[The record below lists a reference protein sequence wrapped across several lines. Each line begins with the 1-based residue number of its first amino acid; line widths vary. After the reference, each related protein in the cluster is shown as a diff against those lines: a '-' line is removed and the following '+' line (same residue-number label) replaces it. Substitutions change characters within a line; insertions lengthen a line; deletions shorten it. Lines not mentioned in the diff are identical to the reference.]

1 MKMPFSFA
9 HLRPG
14 AAAGPTVPPG
24 TKPASGATIPPAQSG
39 GPQSQASG
47 DEKPKDGDE
56 EEDDGEEDK
65 QARTVRRKERER
77 CAAIF
82 ASPAAT
88 GRVEMAATL
97 AFGTDLTAQQ
107 AIAVLETAPAAA
119 APPPAPAAQSP
130 ANPLAAAMAALGN
143 PPITPDGGASA
154 GGDDVSAEVAAIMN
168 LHAAHNGTPAK

>member
-24 TKPASGATIPPAQSG
+24 TKPASGAAIPPAQPG

-47 DEKPKDGDE
+47 DGKPANEDE
-56 EEDDGEEDK
+56 EEDEGEDDK
-65 QARTVRRKERER
+65 QARAVRQKERER

-82 ASPAAT
+82 ASPAAA

-119 APPPAPAAQSP
+119 APPAAPAAQSP
-130 ANPLAAAMAALGN
+130 VNPLAAAMAALGN
-143 PPITPDGGASA
+143 PPITPDGGASS

-168 LHAAHNGTPAK
+168 LHAAHNGMPAK